1 MRLKILFNPL
11 AGRGK
16 TRAHIDEV
24 IEYLTDCGSEV
35 DTSSSRDPEHM
46 THLAEAASRNP
57 EYDRVVI
64 CGGDGTL
71 NLAVRRFDLE
81 HGTLGLVPL
90 GSGDD
95 FAKTVGLPLNAKAA
109 CDVILQ
115 GVVKEFDVATA
126 NGVRYLGV
134 AGLGFDSEV
143 AVHANSVKY
152 LRGSLVYL
160 YSILRVLPRFK
171 PRRVTMKIDGV
182 ERVEDI
188 MFAAVGNTHR
198 YGAGILI
205 VPPARPDDG
214 LLDLCLVGRCTKGEL
229 LKTLPKAYT
238 GKHGDCRFVTF
249 ERGTSFEFSSEIL
262 LPVCA
267 DGEFIGHTPVAI
279 TLEPGKLRVCVPSR

>member
-1 MRLKILFNPL
+1 MRLKVLFNPA

-16 TRAHIDEV
+16 TRRHIDEV

-46 THLAEAASRNP
+46 THLAEEASRNR

-71 NLAVRRFDLE
+71 NLAVRRFDLSA
-81 HGTLGLVPL
+81 GILGIIPL

-95 FAKTVGLPLNAKAA
+95 FARTIGIPRSAKGA

-115 GVVKEFDVATA
+115 GAVHEYDVALA

-152 LRGSLVYL
+152 LRGSLVYF
-160 YSILRVLPRFK
+160 YSIFRVLPRFK
-171 PRRVTMKIDGV
+171 PRRVAMKIDGIDSV
-182 ERVEDI
+182 KDI
-188 MFAAVGNTHR
+188 MFAAIGNTHR
-198 YGAGILI
+198 YGAGVLI

-214 LLDLCLVGRCTKGEL
+214 LLDLCLVGECSKATL

-238 GKHGDCRFVTF
+238 GTHLDSPFISTL
-249 ERGTSFEFSSEIL
+249 RGKKFEFASEIL

-267 DGEFIGHTPVAI
+267 DGEFVGHTPVTI
-279 TLEPGKLRVCVPSR
+279 ELDPGKLRVCVPSH